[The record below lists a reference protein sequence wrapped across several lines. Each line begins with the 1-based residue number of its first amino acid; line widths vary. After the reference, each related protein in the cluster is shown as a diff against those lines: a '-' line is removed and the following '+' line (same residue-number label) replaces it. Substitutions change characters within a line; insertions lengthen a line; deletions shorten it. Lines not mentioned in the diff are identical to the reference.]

1 MDEVLSMLL
10 TLKARKRL
18 RLNSLLGWDG
28 CCGAAG
34 GGCRTQAHPAAEPLR
49 GLKLV
54 VVVQPWN

>member
-1 MDEVLSMLL
+1 MLL

-54 VVVQPWN
+54 VVVQPCN